1 MARSQFVWWLDSVVF
16 LIALAAHVHKQ
27 QKISKSGQKGWSD
40 VDGALG
46 QEGARNASGRS
57 EYKDALISRLDMWAS
72 GDTAPRHAMR
82 Q

>member
-1 MARSQFVWWLDSVVF
+1 MHL
-16 LIALAAHVHKQ
+16 LHKSTNNKKNI
-27 QKISKSGQKGWSD
+27 KIWKKGWAD
-40 VDGALG
+40 LDGALG

>member
-1 MARSQFVWWLDSVVF
+1 MSTNN
-16 LIALAAHVHKQ
+16 
-27 QKISKSGQKGWSD
+27 KISKSGQKRWAD
-40 VDGALG
+40 LDGALG
-46 QEGARNASGRS
+46 QEGARNASARS